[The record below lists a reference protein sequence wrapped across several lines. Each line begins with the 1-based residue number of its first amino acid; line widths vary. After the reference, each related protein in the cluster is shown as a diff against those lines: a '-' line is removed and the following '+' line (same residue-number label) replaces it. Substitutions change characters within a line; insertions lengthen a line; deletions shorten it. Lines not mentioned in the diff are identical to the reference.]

1 MYIVGRLLKWPLRV
15 SLTRGHPLYHPCP
28 LRVCGIGEYDGNMI
42 MLDGKKNF
50 AVIKVDLELIKM
62 EII

>member
-1 MYIVGRLLKWPLRV
+1 MVGRLLKWPLRF

-28 LRVCGIGEYDGNMI
+28 LSVCGIGEYDGNMI

-50 AVIKVDLELIKM
+50 AVIKVDIELIKR